1 MSQNL
6 QTASYVPPGVTPLV
20 NRTFPGPPNSRS
32 VGSVITVVV
41 GAGPGMGMALARR
54 FGRESATVALVA
66 RRPDALASYV
76 DELGDLGVDARAFPA
91 DVGDEVSL
99 RAAFAAIRAEL
110 GDPDVLLYN
119 ASLNPAGAPADVSV
133 AEVESALRVGAVGAL
148 VAAQEVLPAMRTRG
162 SGTVLVTGGGLA
174 LAPWPGA
181 TALGMAK
188 AAVRNLVQVLAR
200 DLEGTGVR
208 AATVTIRGIVGA
220 PGFDPDDIA
229 ERFWTLHALPPGAGD
244 VEVLVEQPSD

>member
-1 MSQNL
+1 
-6 QTASYVPPGVTPLV
+6 
-20 NRTFPGPPNSRS
+20 
-32 VGSVITVVV
+32 
-41 GAGPGMGMALARR
+41 MGMALARR
-54 FGRESATVALVA
+54 FGREGGGGSTVALVA
-66 RRPDALASYV
+66 RRPEALASYV
-76 DELGDLGVDARAFPA
+76 EELAALGVDARAFPA
-91 DVGDEVSL
+91 DVGDEASL
-99 RAAFAAIRAEL
+99 RSAFAAIRASL

-119 ASLNPAGAPADVSV
+119 ASINPAGSPADTTVD
-133 AEVESALRVGAVGAL
+133 ALESALRVGAVGAL

-208 AATVTIRGIVGA
+208 AGTVTIRGVVGA

-229 ERFWTLHALPPGAGD
+229 ERFWALHALPAGTGD
-244 VEVLVEQPSD
+244 VEVLVEAPTA

>member
-1 MSQNL
+1 
-6 QTASYVPPGVTPLV
+6 V
-20 NRTFPGPPNSRS
+20 NRTFSPDRTGHS
-32 VGSVITVVV
+32 VDPMITVVV

-54 FGRESATVALVA
+54 FGRDGGSVALVA

-76 DELGDLGVDARAFPA
+76 AELSGLGVASRAFPA

-99 RAAFAAIRAEL
+99 RAAFAAIRDEL

-119 ASLNPAGAPADVSV
+119 ASLNPAGSPAEVSV
-133 AEVESALRVGAVGAL
+133 ADVESALRVGAVGAL

-162 SGTVLVTGGGLA
+162 SGTVLITGGGLA

-188 AAVRNLVQVLAR
+188 AAVRNLAQVLAR

-208 AATVTIRGIVGA
+208 AGTVTIRGIVGS

-229 ERFWTLHALPPGAGD
+229 ERFWEQHRLPAGEGEA
-244 VEVLVEQPSD
+244 EVLVDASQP